1 MVEGLLG
8 TCSSRTA
15 IQRRGWAQLHLPRDA
30 PPHDS
35 RSHDFVKAVRSQGA
49 TCPACM
55 GLPHRCP
62 PPIGLVWSYSRE
74 LQGADQDAPDSGP
87 LGTTDV
93 ELQLSVASFDNTTVC
108 SKKRREEVT
117 FDLVS
122 TEDPMWVKTI
132 LPPAGGI
139 TRPWPHQCSRLPCL
153 KR

>member
-1 MVEGLLG
+1 
-8 TCSSRTA
+8 
-15 IQRRGWAQLHLPRDA
+15 
-30 PPHDS
+30 
-35 RSHDFVKAVRSQGA
+35 
-49 TCPACM
+49 M

-117 FDLVS
+117 FDLVA

-132 LPPAGGI
+132 LPPAVASHARGL
-139 TRPWPHQCSRLPCL
+139 TNARDSRA
-153 KR
+153 